1 MKLAALAPVI
11 ALGLAVP
18 ALGAEQPRLR
28 VTIEHRG
35 AILVGQSVR
44 MDVTVLVPNF
54 FMSAPQFPI
63 FEIPGAVVTM
73 PDESAVNL
81 NEQIDGVTYAGI
93 QRSYVIVPQQ
103 EGDFTLPP
111 EKITFQYAAVPGKPT
126 PGVVTL
132 PPRKFSAKLPVG
144 AKTEEGAIPVA
155 RVSVKQTLDR
165 GVQRLHVGDA
175 ITRRLDIFA
184 SHTQAV
190 MIPPPSFEA
199 PPGVRVYHK
208 DPQLSDVTAER
219 GEFVGGRRVDVA
231 TYVFNQPGTYV
242 LPEIDRAG
250 TTRFRPRR
258 DGARSADRDFGG
270 PQSGYSARNC
280 AGGCARRGSA

>member
-1 MKLAALAPVI
+1 
-11 ALGLAVP
+11 
-18 ALGAEQPRLR
+18 
-28 VTIEHRG
+28 
-35 AILVGQSVR
+35 
-44 MDVTVLVPNF
+44 
-54 FMSAPQFPI
+54 
-63 FEIPGAVVTM
+63 
-73 PDESAVNL
+73 
-81 NEQIDGVTYAGI
+81 
-93 QRSYVIVPQQ
+93 VIVPQQ

-144 AKTEEGAIPVA
+144 AKTEEGAIPGA
-155 RVSVKQTLDR
+155 RVPVKQTLDR

-231 TYVFNQPGTYV
+231 TYVFDQPGTYV
-242 LPEIDRAG
+242 LPEIDLRWYNPVSDHAEMARAPQIEISVAPNPDTQPAIAPEAAPVAAAPEAPQQRVDWQPWLKWG
-250 TTRFRPRR
+250 VVAL
-258 DGARSADRDFGG
+258 GSLSSSCGCGG
-270 PQSGYSARNC
+270 DTHLACGQSGGQDALNGTNPNRRISRVYSRIVGRMTRRVPTRLLVNGYDV
-280 AGGCARRGSA
+280 AG